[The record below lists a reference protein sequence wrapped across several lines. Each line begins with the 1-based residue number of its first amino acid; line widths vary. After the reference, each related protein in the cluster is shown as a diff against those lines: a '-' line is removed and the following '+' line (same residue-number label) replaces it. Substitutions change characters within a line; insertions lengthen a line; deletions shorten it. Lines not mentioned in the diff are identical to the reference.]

1 MTRPPVFWNTPV
13 EELLD
18 RLLTRSG
25 GLSSEEALERHKEAA
40 SMRLKPRREIQPLRL
55 LLSQFRNPLVL
66 ILLFAATVSVFLS
79 DPIDALIILAIILA
93 SALLGF
99 WQEHG
104 AAKAVASLLALVKVT
119 TEVWRQGELIEIP
132 LEDIV
137 PGDVIRLSAGSSV
150 PGDGRLLESKDLFID
165 EATLTGET

>member
-1 MTRPPVFWNTPV
+1 MTSPPVFWNTPV

-18 RLLTRSG
+18 RLHTRPG
-25 GLSSEEALERHKEAA
+25 GLSSEEVRERHQEAA
-40 SMRLKPRREIQPLRL
+40 SMRLKAHRDIQPVRL
-55 LLSQFRNPLVL
+55 LLSQFRSPLVL

-79 DPIDALIILAIILA
+79 NPIDALIIFAIILA

-119 TEVWRQGELIEIP
+119 AEVWRQGEL
-132 LEDIV
+132 
-137 PGDVIRLSAGSSV
+137 
-150 PGDGRLLESKDLFID
+150 
-165 EATLTGET
+165 